1 MNSTDTHTA
10 RRKLS
15 DKALRDLRH
24 VMEAAGMD
32 MDVFDDDDL
41 GQIGRL
47 LLTVS
52 RTCLK
57 IERRLNNMER
67 RGIIESPDV
76 CSTNTKN

>member
-1 MNSTDTHTA
+1 MNPNDTQTVS
-10 RRKLS
+10 RKLS

-24 VMEAAGMD
+24 VMEATGMD
-32 MDVFDDDDL
+32 TDVFDDDDL
-41 GQIGRL
+41 DHIGRL